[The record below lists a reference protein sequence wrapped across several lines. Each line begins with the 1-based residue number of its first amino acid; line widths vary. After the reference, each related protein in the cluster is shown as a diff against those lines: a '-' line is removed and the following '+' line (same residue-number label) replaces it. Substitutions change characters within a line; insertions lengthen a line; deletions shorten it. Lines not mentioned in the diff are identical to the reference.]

1 MTTPI
6 TDNEIKLQGLNALVE
21 SMGEVQAERFISLM
35 LRQPFDYTQW
45 QKKLWIDKSIEEI
58 STMAME
64 YRKEIRKRV
73 PTP

>member
-1 MTTPI
+1 MTTQI

-64 YRKEIRKRV
+64 YRKESGKRV
-73 PTP
+73 LTP